1 MKIRPSMRPTA
12 GEFAFAPTKGFFMP
26 KQITAETK
34 FLIESLPENL
44 RKLATE
50 STEVGYMSQM
60 DFDAAVEGDEVPL
73 AERDEVMSF
82 FQQDLGLELLESSVF
97 SRYVEKYDEDDEQAK
112 NDKSRDLLNADA
124 EQVDVNDEDYDHYAK
139 QLMNS
144 TTGGLTLGV
153 QDSVQSYLK
162 QIGTVQLLTA
172 LGEVA
177 IAQRIEAAN
186 RLVVYGLCESPM
198 TIRAMLDWYAQ
209 LLADEIKLRYIVNLE
224 VMYSSDSEKK
234 SLAALSEA
242 LKSKGVDDVAD
253 LDDEDLEDEELGDE
267 EEEEE
272 EEDAEGE
279 PGVRKEDTPRGTSG
293 VPIPVM
299 EESLMPMVLE
309 LFAKIKRIFNQ
320 ISNLQKLRLEN
331 LVKSAKLD
339 EALEKKYAKLRLEL
353 FEYVSKIRLND
364 DRVEDILEKL
374 TARNALL
381 MGLEGKMLRL
391 AMAFK
396 IKREDFLAEWT
407 GNELNR
413 NWVKKLA
420 RSKIPAWTKFV
431 AKHEKD
437 ILKIQEDIT
446 AIAYETGQ
454 PTAEYKKV
462 VELVRRGQA
471 EAARAKR
478 EMIEANLR
486 LVIKF
491 AKKSANRGL
500 GLDFSDLVQDG
511 NIGLMKAVDKFDY
524 RLGNKFSTY
533 ATNWIQQGISRSIAD
548 QARTIRIPVH
558 MIDNIHKIQ
567 KASRQFMH
575 KYGRSP
581 TAEELSK
588 IIYLPVEKIH
598 KAMKVN
604 LRPISL
610 EAPVDSDGDS
620 SRIEIIADETAKN
633 PFVSAAQKNL
643 RKIVTQILSE
653 LDPKEETVIRQRFG
667 MSTNKTSTLEEVGEY
682 IGVTRERIRQIE
694 QKALNKLKHPTR
706 ARKLRSFLEE

>member
-1 MKIRPSMRPTA
+1 MAKKLDA
-12 GEFAFAPTKGFFMP
+12 ATKL
-26 KQITAETK
+26 
-34 FLIESLPENL
+34 LIDSLPENL
-44 RKLATE
+44 QKLAT
-50 STEVGYMSQM
+50 SAVEVGYLSKM
-60 DFDAAVEGDEVPL
+60 DFETATEADEVPT
-73 AERDEVMSF
+73 DEQEEVLDF
-82 FQQDLGLELLESSVF
+82 FQQDLGLEVLETDNF
-97 SRYVEKYDEDDEQAK
+97 ARDMEKYYDDDSDEPT
-112 NDKSRDLLNADA
+112 DKTRNLLNADA
-124 EQVDVNDEDYDHYAK
+124 EQVDVNDDDYEHYAK
-139 QLMNS
+139 QLERS
-144 TTGGLTLGV
+144 QTGNLVLGV

-172 LGEVA
+172 AGEVA
-177 IAQRIEAAN
+177 IAQRIEAAS
-186 RLVVYGLCESPM
+186 RLMVYGLCESPM
-198 TIRAMLDWYAQ
+198 TIQAMLDWYQQ
-209 LLADEIKLRYIVNLE
+209 LQNEDIRLRYIVNLE
-224 VMYSSDSEKK
+224 VMYSSDSEQK

-242 LKSKGVDDVAD
+242 MKSKGVEHVDELDDDD
-253 LDDEDLEDEELGDE
+253 LDDLAESTASDEDDDDEDDMDDDGIK
-267 EEEEE
+267 
-272 EEDAEGE
+272 
-279 PGVRKEDTPRGTSG
+279 KEDTPRGTSG

-299 EESLMPMVLE
+299 EEALMPMVME
-309 LFAKIKRIFNQ
+309 LFSKIKRIFNGM
-320 ISNLQKLRLEN
+320 QKLQAMRLEN
-331 LVKSAKLD
+331 LLTSSKPD
-339 EALEKKYAKLRLEL
+339 DALEKKYTKMRLSL
-353 FEYVSKIRLND
+353 FEHVSKIRLND
-364 DRVEDILEKL
+364 DRVSEILEQL
-374 TARNALL
+374 TKRDQLL
-381 MGLEGKMLRL
+381 MGLEGKLLRL
-391 AMAFK
+391 AMANK
-396 IKREDFLAEWT
+396 IKREDFLAEYT
-407 GNELNR
+407 GNEINR
-413 NWVKKLA
+413 NWVKKLM
-420 RSKIPAWTKFV
+420 RHKNPAWAAFAK
-431 AKHEKD
+431 KHEKD

-446 AIAYETGQ
+446 AIAQETGQ
-454 PTAEYKKV
+454 PTGEYKKV

-491 AKKSANRGL
+491 AKKSSNRGL

-567 KASRQFMH
+567 RATRQFMH
-575 KYGRSP
+575 KYGRQP

-588 IIYLPVEKIH
+588 IIYLPVDKIH

-604 LRPISL
+604 LKPISL
-610 EAPVDSDGDS
+610 EAPVGTEDDS

-653 LDPKEETVIRQRFG
+653 LDPKEETVLRQRFG

-706 ARKLRSFLEE
+706 ARKLRSFLED

>member
-1 MKIRPSMRPTA
+1 M
-12 GEFAFAPTKGFFMP
+12 TK
-26 KQITAETK
+26 KLDEATK
-34 FLIESLPENL
+34 LLIDSLPESL
-44 RKLATE
+44 KDLALSASE
-50 STEVGYMSQM
+50 IGYLSQM
-60 DFDAAVEGDEVPL
+60 EFDNAIQADDVPDE
-73 AERDEVMSF
+73 EKDEVMEF
-82 FQQDLGLELLESSVF
+82 FKQDLGLEFLETDSNSF
-97 SRYVEKYDEDDEQAK
+97 ARDMEKYYEEDDE
-112 NDKSRDLLNADA
+112 NYNRDKTRDLLNADA
-124 EQVDVNDEDYDHYAK
+124 EQVDVNDDDYEHYAK
-139 QLMNS
+139 QLERSS
-144 TTGGLTLGV
+144 TGNLVLGI

-172 LGEVA
+172 AGEIA
-177 IAQRIEAAN
+177 IAQRIEAAS
-186 RLVVYGLCESPM
+186 RLMVYGLCESPM
-198 TIRAMLDWYAQ
+198 TIQAMLDWYQQ
-209 LLADEIKLRYIVNLE
+209 LLNEEIRLRHIINLE
-224 VMYSSDSEKK
+224 VMYSSESEQK
-234 SLAALSEA
+234 SLAALA
-242 LKSKGVDDVAD
+242 DTLKTKGLDKVDDLNDEDLDALEDSVSND
-253 LDDEDLEDEELGDE
+253 DDDDDDEELDDEEDGK
-267 EEEEE
+267 
-272 EEDAEGE
+272 
-279 PGVRKEDTPRGTSG
+279 KEDSQRSSSG

-299 EESLMPMVLE
+299 EEALMPMITD
-309 LFAKIKRIFNQ
+309 LFAKIKRVF
-320 ISNLQKLRLEN
+320 SSMQKLQSKRLDN
-331 LVKSAKLD
+331 LLVSSKPD
-339 EALEKKYAKLRLEL
+339 ETLEKKYNKLRVEL
-353 FEYVSKIRLND
+353 FEYVGKIRLND
-364 DRVEDILEKL
+364 DRIAEIMEKL
-374 TARNALL
+374 TQRDQLL

-391 AMAFK
+391 ALACK
-396 IKREDFLAEWT
+396 IKREDFLAEYT

-413 NWVKKLA
+413 NWVKTLA
-420 RSKIPAWTKFV
+420 KNKSAAWQNF
-431 AKHEKD
+431 AIKHKD
-437 ILKIQEDIT
+437 DVLKIQEDIT
-446 AIAYETGQ
+446 AIAKETGQ
-454 PTAEYKKV
+454 PTSEYKKV

-491 AKKSANRGL
+491 AKKSSNRGL

-567 KASRQFMH
+567 RASRQFMH
-575 KYGRSP
+575 KYGRQP

-588 IIYLPVEKIH
+588 IIYLPVDKIH

-604 LRPISL
+604 LKPMSL
-610 EAPVDSDGDS
+610 EAPVGSEDDS

-633 PFVSAAQKNL
+633 PFTSAAQKNL

-653 LDPKEETVIRQRFG
+653 LDPKEETVLRQRFG

-706 ARKLRSFLEE
+706 ARKLRSFLED

>member
-1 MKIRPSMRPTA
+1 MAKKLDEA
-12 GEFAFAPTKGFFMP
+12 TKL
-26 KQITAETK
+26 
-34 FLIESLPENL
+34 LIDSLPENL
-44 RKLATE
+44 KELAL
-50 STEVGYMSQM
+50 SANEVGYLSQS
-60 DFDAAVEGDEVPL
+60 DVDAAFQADEVPDE
-73 AERDEVMSF
+73 ERDEVVEF
-82 FQQDLGLELLESSVF
+82 FKQDLELEILDTDSDRF
-97 SRYVEKYDEDDEQAK
+97 TRDMEKYYEEDEDSYSR
-112 NDKSRDLLNADA
+112 DKTRDLLNADA
-124 EQVDVNDEDYDHYAK
+124 EQVDVNDDDYEHYAK
-139 QLMNS
+139 QLERSS
-144 TTGGLTLGV
+144 TGNLVLGV
-153 QDSVQSYLK
+153 QDSIQSYLK

-172 LGEVA
+172 AGEIA
-177 IAQRIEAAN
+177 IAQRIEAAS
-186 RLVVYGLCESPM
+186 RLMVYGLCESPM
-198 TIRAMLDWYAQ
+198 TIQAMLDWYQQ
-209 LLADEIKLRYIVNLE
+209 LLNEDIRLRHIINLE
-224 VMYSSDSEKK
+224 VMYSSESEQK
-234 SLAALSEA
+234 SLAALA
-242 LKSKGVDDVAD
+242 DTLKSKGVDQVDD
-253 LDDEDLEDEELGDE
+253 LDDDDLDALEESVSSDDDDDDM
-267 EEEEE
+267 
-272 EEDAEGE
+272 EEDDEDAK
-279 PGVRKEDTPRGTSG
+279 KEDGQRSSSG

-299 EESLMPMVLE
+299 EDALMPMITE
-309 LFAKIKRIFNQ
+309 LFTKIKRIF
-320 ISNLQKLRLEN
+320 SSMQKLQQKRLEN
-331 LVKSAKLD
+331 LLVSSKPD
-339 EALEKKYAKLRLEL
+339 EDLEKKYNKLRLEL
-353 FEYVSKIRLND
+353 FEYVGKIRLND
-364 DRVEDILEKL
+364 DRISEIMSKL
-374 TARNALL
+374 TQRDQLL

-391 AMAFK
+391 ALSCK
-396 IKREDFLAEWT
+396 VKREEFLAEYV

-420 RSKIPAWTKFV
+420 KNKSAAWQNFAV
-431 AKHEKD
+431 KHRD
-437 ILKIQEDIT
+437 DVLKIQEDIT
-446 AIAYETGQ
+446 AIAIETGQ

-462 VELVRRGQA
+462 VELVRRGQS

-491 AKKSANRGL
+491 AKKSSNRGL

-567 KASRQFMH
+567 RASRQFMH
-575 KYGRSP
+575 KYGRQP

-604 LRPISL
+604 LKPISL
-610 EAPVDSDGDS
+610 EAPVGTEDDS

-633 PFVSAAQKNL
+633 PFTSAAQKNL

-653 LDPKEETVIRQRFG
+653 LDPKEETVLRQRFG
-667 MSTNKTSTLEEVGEY
+667 MSTNKTCTLEEVGEY

-706 ARKLRSFLEE
+706 ARKLRSFLED

>member
-1 MKIRPSMRPTA
+1 MAKKLDDA
-12 GEFAFAPTKGFFMP
+12 TKL
-26 KQITAETK
+26 
-34 FLIESLPENL
+34 LIDSLPENL
-44 RKLATE
+44 QKLAT
-50 STEVGYMSQM
+50 SAIDVGYLSQM
-60 DFDAAVEGDEVPL
+60 DFDAATEADEVP
-73 AERDEVMSF
+73 AEEQDEVLDF
-82 FQQDLGLELLESSVF
+82 FQQDLGLEILETDSF
-97 SRYVEKYDEDDEQAK
+97 SQDMGKYYDDDSDEPR
-112 NDKSRDLLNADA
+112 DKTRNLLNADA
-124 EQVDVNDEDYDHYAK
+124 EQVDVNDDDYEHFAK
-139 QLMNS
+139 QLERS
-144 TTGGLTLGV
+144 QTGSLVLGV

-172 LGEVA
+172 AGEVA
-177 IAQRIEAAN
+177 IAQRIEAAS
-186 RLVVYGLCESPM
+186 RLMVYGLCESPM
-198 TIRAMLDWYAQ
+198 TIQAMLDWYQQ
-209 LLADEIKLRYIVNLE
+209 LLNEDIRLRYIVNLE
-224 VMYSSDSEKK
+224 VMYSSVAEQK

-242 LKSKGVDDVAD
+242 LKSKGVEHVDELDDDELDD
-253 LDDEDLEDEELGDE
+253 LEESTSSTEDDDEDETDEDDGVKKEE
-267 EEEEE
+267 
-272 EEDAEGE
+272 
-279 PGVRKEDTPRGTSG
+279 TPRGTSG

-299 EESLMPMVLE
+299 EEALMPMVID
-309 LFAKIKRIFNQ
+309 LFAKIKKIFN
-320 ISNLQKLRLEN
+320 NMQKLQAKRLEN
-331 LVKSAKLD
+331 LLTSAKPD
-339 EALEKKYAKLRLEL
+339 EALEKKYAKMRLEL
-353 FEYVSKIRLND
+353 FEHVSKIRLND
-364 DRVEDILEKL
+364 DRNAEILERL
-374 TARNALL
+374 TQRDQLL
-381 MGLEGKMLRL
+381 MGLEGKLLRL
-391 AMAFK
+391 AMANK
-396 IKREDFLAEWT
+396 IKREDFLVEYA

-420 RSKIPAWTKFV
+420 KSKNATWAAFAK
-431 AKHEKD
+431 KHESD

-446 AIAYETGQ
+446 AIALETGQ

-462 VELVRRGQA
+462 VELVRRGQT

-491 AKKSANRGL
+491 AKKSSNRGL

-567 KASRQFMH
+567 RASRQFMH
-575 KYGRSP
+575 KYGRNP

-588 IIYLPVEKIH
+588 IIYLPVDKIH

-604 LRPISL
+604 LKPISL
-610 EAPVDSDGDS
+610 EAPVGTEDDS

-633 PFVSAAQKNL
+633 PFVTAAQKNL

-653 LDPKEETVIRQRFG
+653 LDPKEETVLRQRFG

-694 QKALNKLKHPTR
+694 QKALTKLKHPTR
-706 ARKLRSFLEE
+706 ARKLRSFLED

>member
-1 MKIRPSMRPTA
+1 MVKKLDEA
-12 GEFAFAPTKGFFMP
+12 TKL
-26 KQITAETK
+26 
-34 FLIESLPENL
+34 LIESLPENL
-44 RKLATE
+44 QNLAT
-50 STEVGYMSQM
+50 SAMDVGYMSRM
-60 DFDAAVEGDEVPL
+60 DFTAATEADEVP
-73 AERDEVMSF
+73 AEEQDEVLDF
-82 FQQDLGLELLESSVF
+82 FQQDLGLEVLETDNYPQDMG
-97 SRYVEKYDEDDEQAK
+97 RYYEMDDDEPR
-112 NDKSRDLLNADA
+112 DKTRNLLNADA
-124 EQVDVNDEDYDHYAK
+124 EQVDVNDDEYEHYAK
-139 QLMNS
+139 QLERS
-144 TTGGLTLGV
+144 QTGSLVLGV

-172 LGEVA
+172 AGEVA
-177 IAQRIEAAN
+177 IAQRIEAAS
-186 RLVVYGLCESPM
+186 RLMVYGLCESPM
-198 TIRAMLDWYAQ
+198 TIQAMLDWYQQ
-209 LLADEIKLRYIVNLE
+209 LLNEDIRLRYIVNLE
-224 VMYSSDSEKK
+224 VMYSSDSEQK

-242 LKSKGVDDVAD
+242 LKSKGVEHVDELDDDELDD
-253 LDDEDLEDEELGDE
+253 LEMGPEDEEDDEDEEDEDGLK
-267 EEEEE
+267 
-272 EEDAEGE
+272 
-279 PGVRKEDTPRGTSG
+279 KEDTPRGTSG

-309 LFAKIKRIFNQ
+309 LFAKIKRVFN
-320 ISNLQKLRLEN
+320 SMQKLQAKRLEN
-331 LVKSAKLD
+331 LFTSD
-339 EALEKKYAKLRLEL
+339 TPDMALEKKYTKMRLEL
-353 FEYVSKIRLND
+353 FENVSKIRLND
-364 DRVEDILEKL
+364 DRVAEILEQL
-374 TARNALL
+374 TKRDQLL

-391 AMAFK
+391 AMANK
-396 IKREDFLAEWT
+396 IKREDFLAEYA

-413 NWVKKLA
+413 NWVKKL
-420 RSKIPAWTKFV
+420 SKHKNTAWSNF
-431 AKHEKD
+431 AKKHGDD
-437 ILKIQEDIT
+437 ILKIQEDII
-446 AIAYETGQ
+446 AIANETGQ
-454 PTAEYKKV
+454 PTSEYKKV
-462 VELVRRGQA
+462 VELVRRGQT

-491 AKKSANRGL
+491 AKKSSNRGL

-567 KASRQFMH
+567 RASRQFMH
-575 KYGRSP
+575 KYGRQP

-588 IIYLPVEKIH
+588 IIYLPVDKIH

-604 LRPISL
+604 LKPISL
-610 EAPVDSDGDS
+610 EAPVGTEDDS

-633 PFVSAAQKNL
+633 PFTSAAQKNL

-653 LDPKEETVIRQRFG
+653 LDPKEETVLRQRFG

-706 ARKLRSFLEE
+706 ARKLRSFLED

>member
-1 MKIRPSMRPTA
+1 MVKKLDDATRL
-12 GEFAFAPTKGFFMP
+12 
-26 KQITAETK
+26 
-34 FLIESLPENL
+34 LIDSLPENL
-44 RKLATE
+44 QKLAYGAME
-50 STEVGYMSQM
+50 IGYMSRM
-60 DFDAAVEGDEVPL
+60 DFDAATEADEVP
-73 AERDEVMSF
+73 ADEHDEVLDF
-82 FQQDLGLELLESSVF
+82 FQQDLGLEVLESDNYPQDLD
-97 SRYVEKYDEDDEQAK
+97 RYYGADEDDMPR
-112 NDKSRDLLNADA
+112 DKTRNLLNADA
-124 EQVDVNDEDYDHYAK
+124 EQVDVNDDDYEHYAK
-139 QLMNS
+139 QLERS
-144 TTGGLTLGV
+144 QTGSLVLGV

-172 LGEVA
+172 AGEVA
-177 IAQRIEAAN
+177 IAQRIEAAS
-186 RLVVYGLCESPM
+186 RLMVYGLCESPM
-198 TIRAMLDWYAQ
+198 TIQAMLDWYQQ
-209 LLADEIKLRYIVNLE
+209 LLNEEIRLRYIVNLE
-224 VMYSSDSEKK
+224 VMYSSDSEQKN
-234 SLAALSEA
+234 LAALSEA
-242 LKSKGVDDVAD
+242 LKSKGVETVDD
-253 LDDEDLEDEELGDE
+253 LDDDELDDLTDASVDDEEDDLEDEEDGVKK
-267 EEEEE
+267 
-272 EEDAEGE
+272 EDA
-279 PGVRKEDTPRGTSG
+279 PRGTSG

-299 EESLMPMVLE
+299 EESLMPMVLD
-309 LFAKIKRIFNQ
+309 LFAKIKRTFN
-320 ISNLQKLRLEN
+320 SMQKLQAKRLEN
-331 LVKSAKLD
+331 LLSSDAPD
-339 EALEKKYAKLRLEL
+339 AALEKKYTKQRLEL

-364 DRVEDILEKL
+364 DRVAEILEQL
-374 TARNALL
+374 TKRDQLL
-381 MGLEGKMLRL
+381 MGLEGKLLRL
-391 AMAFK
+391 AMANK
-396 IKREDFLAEWT
+396 IKREDFLAEYT

-413 NWVKKLA
+413 NWVKKLVKHKN
-420 RSKIPAWTKFV
+420 SAWSAFAK
-431 AKHEKD
+431 KHEAD

-446 AIAYETGQ
+446 AIAIETGQ
-454 PTAEYKKV
+454 PTSEYKKV
-462 VELVRRGQA
+462 VELVRRGQT

-491 AKKSANRGL
+491 AKKSSNRGL

-567 KASRQFMH
+567 RATRQFMH
-575 KYGRSP
+575 KYGRQP

-588 IIYLPVEKIH
+588 IIYLPVDKIH

-604 LRPISL
+604 LKPISL
-610 EAPVDSDGDS
+610 EAPVGTEDDS

-633 PFVSAAQKNL
+633 PFTSAAQKNL

-653 LDPKEETVIRQRFG
+653 LDPKEETVLRQRFG

-706 ARKLRSFLEE
+706 ARKLRSFLED

>member
-1 MKIRPSMRPTA
+1 MAKKLDA
-12 GEFAFAPTKGFFMP
+12 ATKL
-26 KQITAETK
+26 
-34 FLIESLPENL
+34 LIDSLPENL
-44 RKLATE
+44 QKLAT
-50 STEVGYMSQM
+50 SAVEVGYLSQM
-60 DFDAAVEGDEVPL
+60 DFSAATEADEVP
-73 AERDEVMSF
+73 DEEKEEVLDF
-82 FQQDLGLELLESSVF
+82 FQQDLGLEILESDN
-97 SRYVEKYDEDDEQAK
+97 YPQDIEKYYDDDSDEPR
-112 NDKSRDLLNADA
+112 DKTRNLLNADA
-124 EQVDVNDEDYDHYAK
+124 EQVDVNDDDYEHYAK
-139 QLMNS
+139 QLERS
-144 TTGGLTLGV
+144 QTGNLVLGV

-172 LGEVA
+172 AGEVA
-177 IAQRIEAAN
+177 IAQRIEAAT
-186 RLVVYGLCESPM
+186 RLMVYGLCESPM
-198 TIRAMLDWYAQ
+198 TIQAMLDWYQQ
-209 LLADEIKLRYIVNLE
+209 LLNEDIRLRYILNLE
-224 VMYSSDSEKK
+224 VMYSSESEQK

-242 LKSKGVDDVAD
+242 LKSKGVEHVDELDDDELDDLEESAAD
-253 LDDEDLEDEELGDE
+253 DDDEDDEDDDDDDE
-267 EEEEE
+267 
-272 EEDAEGE
+272 
-279 PGVRKEDTPRGTSG
+279 GVKKEDTPRGTSG

-299 EESLMPMVLE
+299 EEALMPMVME
-309 LFAKIKRIFNQ
+309 LFGKIKRIFN
-320 ISNLQKLRLEN
+320 NMQKLQAKRLEN
-331 LVKSAKLD
+331 LLTSSKPD
-339 EALEKKYAKLRLEL
+339 ETLEKKYAKMRVEL
-353 FEYVSKIRLND
+353 FEHVSKIRLND
-364 DRVEDILEKL
+364 DRIAEILEHL
-374 TARNALL
+374 TQRDQLL
-381 MGLEGKMLRL
+381 MGLEGKLLRL
-391 AMAFK
+391 AVANK
-396 IKREDFLAEWT
+396 IKREDFLAEYA

-413 NWVKKLA
+413 NWVKKLM
-420 RSKIPAWTKFV
+420 KHKNPAWANFAK
-431 AKHEKD
+431 KHEKD

-446 AIAYETGQ
+446 AIARETGQ

-462 VELVRRGQA
+462 VELVRRGQT

-491 AKKSANRGL
+491 AKKSSNRGL

-567 KASRQFMH
+567 RATRQFMH
-575 KYGRSP
+575 KYGRQP

-588 IIYLPVEKIH
+588 IIYLPVDKIH

-604 LRPISL
+604 LKPISL
-610 EAPVDSDGDS
+610 EAPVGSEDDS

-653 LDPKEETVIRQRFG
+653 LDPKEETVLRQRFG

-706 ARKLRSFLEE
+706 ARKLRSFLED

>member
-1 MKIRPSMRPTA
+1 MAKKLDEAT
-12 GEFAFAPTKGFFMP
+12 TL
-26 KQITAETK
+26 
-34 FLIESLPENL
+34 LIDSLPESL
-44 RKLATE
+44 KELAL
-50 STEVGYMSQM
+50 SANEVGYLSKM
-60 DFDAAVEGDEVPL
+60 DFDAAIQADEVP
-73 AERDEVMSF
+73 DEEQQEVLDF
-82 FQQDLGLELLESSVF
+82 FKQDLGLEVLETDPDRF
-97 SRYVEKYDEDDEQAK
+97 SREMEKYYEEDDE
-112 NDKSRDLLNADA
+112 NYNRDKTRDLLNADA
-124 EQVDVNDEDYDHYAK
+124 EQVDVNDEDYEYYAK
-139 QLMNS
+139 QLERSS
-144 TTGGLTLGV
+144 TGNLVLGV

-172 LGEVA
+172 AGEIA
-177 IAQRIEAAN
+177 IAQRIEAAS
-186 RLVVYGLCESPM
+186 RLMVYGLCESPM
-198 TIRAMLDWYAQ
+198 TIQAMLDWYQQ
-209 LLADEIKLRYIVNLE
+209 LLNGDIRLRHIINLE
-224 VMYSSDSEKK
+224 VMYSSESEQK
-234 SLAALSEA
+234 SLAVLNDT
-242 LKSKGVDDVAD
+242 LKSKGVDQVDDLNDDD
-253 LDDEDLEDEELGDE
+253 LDDLEESVASDEDDDDDDDLDDDDDEDGKKD
-267 EEEEE
+267 
-272 EEDAEGE
+272 DSQ
-279 PGVRKEDTPRGTSG
+279 RGSSG

-299 EESLMPMVLE
+299 EEALLPMITE
-309 LFAKIKRIFNQ
+309 LFAKIKRIFTGM
-320 ISNLQKLRLEN
+320 QKLQTKRLEN
-331 LVKSAKLD
+331 LITSSKPD
-339 EALEKKYAKLRLEL
+339 ETLEKKYNKARLEL
-353 FEYVSKIRLND
+353 FEYVGKIRLND
-364 DRVEDILEKL
+364 DRIAEIMEKL
-374 TARNALL
+374 TQRDQLL
-381 MGLEGKMLRL
+381 MGLEGRMLRL
-391 AMAFK
+391 ALACK
-396 IKREDFLAEWT
+396 IKREDFLAEYV

-420 RSKIPAWTKFV
+420 KNKSAAWQNF
-431 AKHEKD
+431 AKTHQENV
-437 ILKIQEDIT
+437 LKIQEDIT
-446 AIAYETGQ
+446 AIAQETGQ

-491 AKKSANRGL
+491 AKKSSNRGL

-567 KASRQFMH
+567 RASRQFMH
-575 KYGRSP
+575 KYGRQP

-588 IIYLPVEKIH
+588 IIYLPVDKIH

-610 EAPVDSDGDS
+610 EAPVGTEDDS

-633 PFVSAAQKNL
+633 PFTSAAQKNL

-653 LDPKEETVIRQRFG
+653 LDPKEETVLRQRFG

-706 ARKLRSFLEE
+706 ARKLRSFLED

>member
-1 MKIRPSMRPTA
+1 MV
-12 GEFAFAPTKGFFMP
+12 
-26 KQITAETK
+26 KQLDDATRL
-34 FLIESLPENL
+34 LIESLPENL
-44 RKLATE
+44 QKLAT
-50 STEVGYMSQM
+50 TAMDVGYMSRM
-60 DFDAAVEGDEVPL
+60 DFETATEADEVPMD
-73 AERDEVMSF
+73 EQDEVLDF
-82 FQQDLGLELLESSVF
+82 FQQDLGLEVLETDNF
-97 SRYVEKYDEDDEQAK
+97 PQDMGHYYDTEDDEPR
-112 NDKSRDLLNADA
+112 DKTRNLLNADA
-124 EQVDVNDEDYDHYAK
+124 EQVDVNEDDYEHYAK
-139 QLMNS
+139 QLERS
-144 TTGGLTLGV
+144 QTGSLVLGI

-172 LGEVA
+172 AGEVA
-177 IAQRIEAAN
+177 IAQRIEAAS
-186 RLVVYGLCESPM
+186 RLMVYGLCESPM
-198 TIRAMLDWYAQ
+198 TIQAILDWYQQ
-209 LLADEIKLRYIVNLE
+209 LLNEDIRLRYIVNLE
-224 VMYSSDSEKK
+224 VMYSSDSEQK

-242 LKSKGVDDVAD
+242 LKSKGVEHVDE
-253 LDDEDLEDEELGDE
+253 LDDAELDDLEDASVTEEDDE
-267 EEEEE
+267 EEEL
-272 EEDAEGE
+272 EDEDGIK
-279 PGVRKEDTPRGTSG
+279 KEDTPRSTSG

-299 EESLMPMVLE
+299 EESLMPTMLE
-309 LFAKIKRIFNQ
+309 LFAKIKRTFN
-320 ISNLQKLRLEN
+320 NMQKLQAKRLEI
-331 LVKSAKLD
+331 LFESSTPD
-339 EALEKKYAKLRLEL
+339 MALEKKYAKLRLDL
-353 FEYVSKIRLND
+353 FESVSKIRLND
-364 DRVEDILEKL
+364 DRISEILEQL
-374 TARNALL
+374 TKRDQLL
-381 MGLEGKMLRL
+381 MGLEGKLLRL
-391 AMAFK
+391 AVANK
-396 IKREDFLAEWT
+396 IKREDFLAEYT

-413 NWVKKLA
+413 NWTKKLLKHKSA
-420 RSKIPAWTKFV
+420 AWVNF
-431 AKHEKD
+431 AKKHGDD
-437 ILKIQEDIT
+437 ILKIQEDII
-446 AIAYETGQ
+446 AIANETGQ
-454 PTAEYKKV
+454 PTSEYKKV

-491 AKKSANRGL
+491 AKKSSNRGL

-567 KASRQFMH
+567 RATRQFMH
-575 KYGRSP
+575 KYGRQP

-588 IIYLPVEKIH
+588 IIFLPVDKIH

-604 LRPISL
+604 LKPISL
-610 EAPVDSDGDS
+610 EAPVGTEDDS

-633 PFVSAAQKNL
+633 PFTSAAQKNL

-653 LDPKEETVIRQRFG
+653 LDPKEETVLRQRFG

-706 ARKLRSFLEE
+706 ARKLRSFLED

>member
-1 MKIRPSMRPTA
+1 MTQKLDEA
-12 GEFAFAPTKGFFMP
+12 TKL
-26 KQITAETK
+26 
-34 FLIESLPENL
+34 LIDSLPESL
-44 RKLATE
+44 KDLALSASE
-50 STEVGYMSQM
+50 IGYLSQM
-60 DFDAAVEGDEVPL
+60 EFDNAIQADDVPDE
-73 AERDEVMSF
+73 EKDEVMEF
-82 FQQDLGLELLESSVF
+82 FKQDLGLEFLESDSNSF
-97 SRYVEKYDEDDEQAK
+97 ARDMEKYYEEDDE
-112 NDKSRDLLNADA
+112 NYNRDKTRDLLNADA
-124 EQVDVNDEDYDHYAK
+124 EQVDVNDDDYEHYAK
-139 QLMNS
+139 QLERSS
-144 TTGGLTLGV
+144 TGNLVLGV

-172 LGEVA
+172 AGEIA
-177 IAQRIEAAN
+177 IAQRIEAAS
-186 RLVVYGLCESPM
+186 RLMVYGLCESPM
-198 TIRAMLDWYAQ
+198 TIQAMLDWYQQ
-209 LLADEIKLRYIVNLE
+209 LLNEEIRLRHIINLE
-224 VMYSSDSEKK
+224 VMYSSESEQK
-234 SLAALSEA
+234 SLAALA
-242 LKSKGVDDVAD
+242 DTLKTKGLDKVDDLNDEDLDALEDSVSND
-253 LDDEDLEDEELGDE
+253 DDDDDDEELDDEEDGK
-267 EEEEE
+267 
-272 EEDAEGE
+272 
-279 PGVRKEDTPRGTSG
+279 KEDSQRSSSG

-299 EESLMPMVLE
+299 EEALMPMITD
-309 LFAKIKRIFNQ
+309 LFTKIKRVF
-320 ISNLQKLRLEN
+320 SSMQKLQSKRLEN
-331 LVKSAKLD
+331 LLVSSKPD
-339 EALEKKYAKLRLEL
+339 ETLEKKYNKLRVEL
-353 FEYVSKIRLND
+353 FEYVGKIRLND
-364 DRVEDILEKL
+364 DRIAEIMEKL
-374 TARNALL
+374 TQRDQLL

-391 AMAFK
+391 ALACK
-396 IKREDFLAEWT
+396 IKREDFLAEYT

-413 NWVKKLA
+413 NWVKALA
-420 RSKIPAWTKFV
+420 KNKSAAWQNF
-431 AKHEKD
+431 AIKHKD
-437 ILKIQEDIT
+437 DVLKIQEDIT
-446 AIAYETGQ
+446 AIAKETGQ
-454 PTAEYKKV
+454 PTSEYKKV

-491 AKKSANRGL
+491 AKKSSNRGL

-567 KASRQFMH
+567 RASRQFMH
-575 KYGRSP
+575 KYGRQP

-588 IIYLPVEKIH
+588 IIYLPVDKIH

-604 LRPISL
+604 LKPMSL
-610 EAPVDSDGDS
+610 EAPVGSEDDS

-633 PFVSAAQKNL
+633 PFTSAAQKNL

-653 LDPKEETVIRQRFG
+653 LDPKEETVLRQRFG

-706 ARKLRSFLEE
+706 ARKLRSFLED

>member
-1 MKIRPSMRPTA
+1 MVKKLDEATRL
-12 GEFAFAPTKGFFMP
+12 
-26 KQITAETK
+26 
-34 FLIESLPENL
+34 LIDSLPENL
-44 RKLATE
+44 QKLAYGAI
-50 STEVGYMSQM
+50 EVGYMSRM
-60 DFDAAVEGDEVPL
+60 DFTAATDADEVPSD
-73 AERDEVMSF
+73 EHDEVLDF
-82 FQQDLGLELLESSVF
+82 FQQDLGLEILESDNYPQDLN
-97 SRYVEKYDEDDEQAK
+97 RYYGNDEDDEPR
-112 NDKSRDLLNADA
+112 DKTRNLLNADA
-124 EQVDVNDEDYDHYAK
+124 EQVDVNDDDYEHYAK
-139 QLMNS
+139 QLERS
-144 TTGGLTLGV
+144 QTGSLVLGV

-172 LGEVA
+172 AGEVA
-177 IAQRIEAAN
+177 IAQRIEAAS
-186 RLVVYGLCESPM
+186 RLMVYGLCESPM
-198 TIRAMLDWYAQ
+198 TIQAMLDWYQQ
-209 LLADEIKLRYIVNLE
+209 LLNEDIRLRYIVNLE
-224 VMYSSDSEKK
+224 VMYSSDSEQK

-242 LKSKGVDDVAD
+242 LKSKGVEHVDELDDDD
-253 LDDEDLEDEELGDE
+253 LDDLADASVEGDDEEDDLDE
-267 EEEEE
+267 E
-272 EEDAEGE
+272 DGIK
-279 PGVRKEDTPRGTSG
+279 KEDTPRSTSG

-309 LFAKIKRIFNQ
+309 LFAKIKRTFN
-320 ISNLQKLRLEN
+320 SMQKLQAKRLDN
-331 LVKSAKLD
+331 LLTSDTPDA
-339 EALEKKYAKLRLEL
+339 ALEKKYTKLRLEL
-353 FEYVSKIRLND
+353 FEHVSKIRLND
-364 DRVEDILEKL
+364 DRIAEILEQL
-374 TARNALL
+374 TKRDQLL
-381 MGLEGKMLRL
+381 MGLEGKLLRL
-391 AMAFK
+391 ALANK
-396 IKREDFLAEWT
+396 IKREDFLAEYT

-420 RSKIPAWTKFV
+420 KHKNPAWSNFAK
-431 AKHEKD
+431 KHEAD
-437 ILKIQEDIT
+437 ILKIQDDIT
-446 AIAYETGQ
+446 AIAVETGQ
-454 PTAEYKKV
+454 PTSEYKKV
-462 VELVRRGQA
+462 VELVRRGQT

-491 AKKSANRGL
+491 AKKSSNRGL

-567 KASRQFMH
+567 RATRQFMH
-575 KYGRSP
+575 KYGRQP

-588 IIYLPVEKIH
+588 IIYLPVDKIH

-604 LRPISL
+604 LKPISL
-610 EAPVDSDGDS
+610 EAPVGTEDDS

-633 PFVSAAQKNL
+633 PFTSAAQKNL

-653 LDPKEETVIRQRFG
+653 LDPKEETVLRQRFG

-706 ARKLRSFLEE
+706 ARKLRSFLED

>member
-1 MKIRPSMRPTA
+1 MAKKLDEA
-12 GEFAFAPTKGFFMP
+12 TK
-26 KQITAETK
+26 
-34 FLIESLPENL
+34 LLVESLPENL
-44 RKLATE
+44 QNLAT
-50 STEVGYMSQM
+50 SAMEVGYFSQM
-60 DFDAAVEGDEVPL
+60 DFNAATEADEVPH
-73 AERDEVMSF
+73 EEQDEVLDF
-82 FQQDLGLELLESSVF
+82 FQQDLGLEILETDNF
-97 SRYVEKYDEDDEQAK
+97 SQNMEKYYDDDSEE
-112 NDKSRDLLNADA
+112 SRDKTRNVLNADA
-124 EQVDVNDEDYDHYAK
+124 EQVDVNDDDYDHYAK
-139 QLMNS
+139 QLERS
-144 TTGGLTLGV
+144 QTGNLVLGV

-172 LGEVA
+172 AGEVA
-177 IAQRIEAAN
+177 IAQRIEAAS
-186 RLVVYGLCESPM
+186 RLMAYGLCESPM
-198 TIRAMLDWYAQ
+198 TIQAMLDWYQQ
-209 LLADEIKLRYIVNLE
+209 LLNDDIRLRYIINLE
-224 VMYSSDSEKK
+224 VMYSSDSEQK
-234 SLAALSEA
+234 SLAALSETM
-242 LKSKGVDDVAD
+242 KSKGVEHVDD
-253 LDDEDLEDEELGDE
+253 LDDEDLDSLEEMFAD
-267 EEEEE
+267 
-272 EEDAEGE
+272 DEGE
-279 PGVRKEDTPRGTSG
+279 DSDEDDEDDEDGDRKEDSSRGRSG
-293 VPIPVM
+293 VSIPIM
-299 EESLMPMVLE
+299 EEALMPMITD
-309 LFAKIKRIFNQ
+309 LFAKIKRIFN
-320 ISNLQKLRLEN
+320 SMQKLQAKRLEN
-331 LVKSAKLD
+331 LLSSAEPD
-339 EALEKKYAKLRLEL
+339 AALEKKYTKMRLEL
-353 FEYVSKIRLND
+353 FEHVSKIRLHD
-364 DRVEDILEKL
+364 DRIAEILEQL
-374 TARNALL
+374 TKRDQLL
-381 MGLEGKMLRL
+381 MGLEGKLLRL
-391 AMAFK
+391 AMANK
-396 IKREDFLAEWT
+396 IKREDFLAEYT

-413 NWVKKLA
+413 NWVKKLLKHKNPTWVNFA
-420 RSKIPAWTKFV
+420 K
-431 AKHEKD
+431 KHEKD

-446 AIAYETGQ
+446 AIANETGQ
-454 PTAEYKKV
+454 PISEYKKV
-462 VELVRRGQA
+462 VELVRRGQT

-491 AKKSANRGL
+491 AKKHSNRGL

-567 KASRQFMH
+567 RASRQFMH
-575 KYGRSP
+575 KYGRQP

-588 IIYLPVEKIH
+588 IIYLPVDKIH

-610 EAPVDSDGDS
+610 EAPVGTEDDG

-653 LDPKEETVIRQRFG
+653 LEPKEETVLRQRFG

-706 ARKLRSFLEE
+706 ARKLKSFLEED

>member
-1 MKIRPSMRPTA
+1 MAKKLDA
-12 GEFAFAPTKGFFMP
+12 ATKL
-26 KQITAETK
+26 
-34 FLIESLPENL
+34 LIESLPENL
-44 RKLATE
+44 QKLAT
-50 STEVGYMSQM
+50 SAVEVGYLSKM
-60 DFDAAVEGDEVPL
+60 DFDAATEADEVP
-73 AERDEVMSF
+73 DEEQEEVLDF
-82 FQQDLGLELLESSVF
+82 FQQDLGLEMLESDNF
-97 SRYVEKYDEDDEQAK
+97 SQEMEKYYDDDSDEPR
-112 NDKSRDLLNADA
+112 DKTRNLLNADA
-124 EQVDVNDEDYDHYAK
+124 EQVDVNDDDYEHYAK
-139 QLMNS
+139 QLERS
-144 TTGGLTLGV
+144 QTGNLVLGV

-172 LGEVA
+172 AGEVA
-177 IAQRIEAAN
+177 IAQRIEAAT
-186 RLVVYGLCESPM
+186 RLMVYGLCESPM
-198 TIRAMLDWYAQ
+198 TIQAMLDWYQQ
-209 LLADEIKLRYIVNLE
+209 LLNEDIRLRYILNLE
-224 VMYSSDSEKK
+224 VMYSSESEQK

-242 LKSKGVDDVAD
+242 LKSKGVEHVDELDDDELDD
-253 LDDEDLEDEELGDE
+253 LEESTASDDDDEDEDDEESDDE
-267 EEEEE
+267 
-272 EEDAEGE
+272 DGIK
-279 PGVRKEDTPRGTSG
+279 KEDTPRGTSG

-299 EESLMPMVLE
+299 EEALMPMVTD
-309 LFAKIKRIFNQ
+309 LFTKIKRIFN
-320 ISNLQKLRLEN
+320 NMQKLQAKRLDN
-331 LVKSAKLD
+331 LLTSSKPD
-339 EALEKKYAKLRLEL
+339 DALEKKYAKMRLEL
-353 FEYVSKIRLND
+353 FEHVSKIRLND
-364 DRVEDILEKL
+364 DRIAEILEHL
-374 TARNALL
+374 TQRDQLL
-381 MGLEGKMLRL
+381 MGLEGKLLRL
-391 AMAFK
+391 ALANK
-396 IKREDFLAEWT
+396 IKREDFLAEYA

-413 NWVKKLA
+413 NWVKKLM
-420 RSKIPAWTKFV
+420 KHKNPAWANFAK
-431 AKHEKD
+431 KHEKD

-446 AIAYETGQ
+446 AIARETGQ

-491 AKKSANRGL
+491 AKKSSNRGL

-567 KASRQFMH
+567 RASRQFMH
-575 KYGRSP
+575 KYGRQP

-588 IIYLPVEKIH
+588 IIYLPVDKIH

-604 LRPISL
+604 LKPISL
-610 EAPVDSDGDS
+610 EAPVGSEDDS

-653 LDPKEETVIRQRFG
+653 LDPKEETVLRQRFG

-706 ARKLRSFLEE
+706 ARKLRSFLED

>member
-1 MKIRPSMRPTA
+1 MVKKLDEATRL
-12 GEFAFAPTKGFFMP
+12 
-26 KQITAETK
+26 
-34 FLIESLPENL
+34 LIDSLPENL
-44 RKLATE
+44 QKLAYGAI
-50 STEVGYMSQM
+50 EVGYMSRM
-60 DFDAAVEGDEVPL
+60 DFTAATDADEVPSD
-73 AERDEVMSF
+73 EHDEVLDF
-82 FQQDLGLELLESSVF
+82 FQQDLGLEILESDNYPQDLN
-97 SRYVEKYDEDDEQAK
+97 RYYGNDEDDEPR
-112 NDKSRDLLNADA
+112 DKTRNLLNADA
-124 EQVDVNDEDYDHYAK
+124 EQVDVNDDDYEHYAK
-139 QLMNS
+139 QLERS
-144 TTGGLTLGV
+144 QTGSLVLGV

-172 LGEVA
+172 AGEVA
-177 IAQRIEAAN
+177 IAQRIEAAS
-186 RLVVYGLCESPM
+186 RLMVYGLCESPM
-198 TIRAMLDWYAQ
+198 TIQAMLDWYQQ
-209 LLADEIKLRYIVNLE
+209 LLNEDIRLRYIVNLE
-224 VMYSSDSEKK
+224 VMYSSDSEQK

-242 LKSKGVDDVAD
+242 LKSKGVEHVDELDDDDLDDLADASVEGDDDEDD
-253 LDDEDLEDEELGDE
+253 LDDEDGIK
-267 EEEEE
+267 
-272 EEDAEGE
+272 
-279 PGVRKEDTPRGTSG
+279 KEDTPRSTSG

-309 LFAKIKRIFNQ
+309 LFAKIKRTFN
-320 ISNLQKLRLEN
+320 SMQKLQAKRLDN
-331 LVKSAKLD
+331 LLTSDTPDA
-339 EALEKKYAKLRLEL
+339 ALEKKYTKLRLEL
-353 FEYVSKIRLND
+353 FEHVSKIRLND
-364 DRVEDILEKL
+364 DRIAEILEQL
-374 TARNALL
+374 TKRDQLL
-381 MGLEGKMLRL
+381 MGLEGKLLRL
-391 AMAFK
+391 AIANK
-396 IKREDFLAEWT
+396 IKREDFLAEYT

-420 RSKIPAWTKFV
+420 KHKNPAWSNFAK
-431 AKHEKD
+431 KHEAD
-437 ILKIQEDIT
+437 ILKIQDDIT
-446 AIAYETGQ
+446 AIAVETGQ
-454 PTAEYKKV
+454 PTSEYKKV
-462 VELVRRGQA
+462 VELVRRGQT

-491 AKKSANRGL
+491 AKKSSNRGL

-567 KASRQFMH
+567 RATRQFMH
-575 KYGRSP
+575 KYGRQP

-588 IIYLPVEKIH
+588 IIYLPVDKIH

-604 LRPISL
+604 LKPISL
-610 EAPVDSDGDS
+610 EAPVGTEDDS

-633 PFVSAAQKNL
+633 PFTSAAQKNL

-653 LDPKEETVIRQRFG
+653 LDPKEETVLRQRFG

-706 ARKLRSFLEE
+706 ARKLRSFLED

>member
-1 MKIRPSMRPTA
+1 MECSQT
-12 GEFAFAPTKGFFMP
+12 G
-26 KQITAETK
+26 
-34 FLIESLPENL
+34 SL
-44 RKLATE
+44 
-50 STEVGYMSQM
+50 V
-60 DFDAAVEGDEVPL
+60 
-73 AERDEVMSF
+73 
-82 FQQDLGLELLESSVF
+82 LGI
-97 SRYVEKYDEDDEQAK
+97 
-112 NDKSRDLLNADA
+112 
-124 EQVDVNDEDYDHYAK
+124 
-139 QLMNS
+139 
-144 TTGGLTLGV
+144 

-172 LGEVA
+172 AGEVA
-177 IAQRIEAAN
+177 IAQRIEAAS
-186 RLVVYGLCESPM
+186 RLMVYGLCESPM
-198 TIRAMLDWYAQ
+198 TIQAILDWYQQ
-209 LLADEIKLRYIVNLE
+209 LLNEDIRLRYIVNLE
-224 VMYSSDSEKK
+224 VMYSSDSEQK

-242 LKSKGVDDVAD
+242 LKSKGVEHVDE
-253 LDDEDLEDEELGDE
+253 LDDAELDDLEDASVTEEDDEEEDLEDEDGIK
-267 EEEEE
+267 
-272 EEDAEGE
+272 
-279 PGVRKEDTPRGTSG
+279 KEDTPRSTSG

-299 EESLMPMVLE
+299 EESLMPTMLE
-309 LFAKIKRIFNQ
+309 LFAKIKRTFN
-320 ISNLQKLRLEN
+320 NMQKLQAKRLEI
-331 LVKSAKLD
+331 LFESSTPD
-339 EALEKKYAKLRLEL
+339 MALEKKYAKLRLDL
-353 FEYVSKIRLND
+353 FESVSKIRLND
-364 DRVEDILEKL
+364 DRISEILEQL
-374 TARNALL
+374 TKRDQLL
-381 MGLEGKMLRL
+381 MGLEGKLLRL
-391 AMAFK
+391 AVANK
-396 IKREDFLAEWT
+396 IKREDFLAEYT

-413 NWVKKLA
+413 NWTKKLLKHKSA
-420 RSKIPAWTKFV
+420 AWVNF
-431 AKHEKD
+431 AKKHGDD
-437 ILKIQEDIT
+437 ILKIQEDII
-446 AIAYETGQ
+446 AIANETGQ
-454 PTAEYKKV
+454 PTSEYKKV

-491 AKKSANRGL
+491 AKKSSNRGL

-567 KASRQFMH
+567 RATRQFMH
-575 KYGRSP
+575 KYGRQP

-588 IIYLPVEKIH
+588 IIFLPVDKIH

-604 LRPISL
+604 LKPISL
-610 EAPVDSDGDS
+610 EAPVGTEDDS

-633 PFVSAAQKNL
+633 PFTSAAQKNL

-653 LDPKEETVIRQRFG
+653 LDPKEETVLRQRFG

-706 ARKLRSFLEE
+706 ARKLRSFLED

>member
-1 MKIRPSMRPTA
+1 MAKKLDEA
-12 GEFAFAPTKGFFMP
+12 TKL
-26 KQITAETK
+26 
-34 FLIESLPENL
+34 LIDSLPENL
-44 RKLATE
+44 QKLAT
-50 STEVGYMSQM
+50 SAVEVGYLSQM
-60 DFDAAVEGDEVPL
+60 DFDAATEADEIPDT
-73 AERDEVMSF
+73 EQEEVLDF
-82 FQQDLGLELLESSVF
+82 FQQDLGLEILETDNF
-97 SRYVEKYDEDDEQAK
+97 PQNIEKYYDDDSDEPR
-112 NDKSRDLLNADA
+112 DKTRNLLNADA
-124 EQVDVNDEDYDHYAK
+124 EQVDVNDDDYEHFAK
-139 QLMNS
+139 QLERS
-144 TTGGLTLGV
+144 QTGSLVLGV

-172 LGEVA
+172 AGEVA
-177 IAQRIEAAN
+177 IAQRIEAAS
-186 RLVVYGLCESPM
+186 RLMVYGLCESPM
-198 TIRAMLDWYAQ
+198 TIQAMLDWYQQ
-209 LLADEIKLRYIVNLE
+209 LQNDDIRLRYIVNLE
-224 VMYSSDSEKK
+224 VMYSSDAEQK
-234 SLAALSEA
+234 SLAALSET
-242 LKSKGVDDVAD
+242 LKSKGVEHVDE
-253 LDDEDLEDEELGDE
+253 LDDEDLDDLEESTVEEEDEEDDA
-267 EEEEE
+267 E
-272 EEDAEGE
+272 EED
-279 PGVRKEDTPRGTSG
+279 GVKKEDTPRGTSG

-299 EESLMPMVLE
+299 EESLMPMVME
-309 LFAKIKRIFNQ
+309 LFTKIKRIFN
-320 ISNLQKLRLEN
+320 SMQKLQAKRLEN
-331 LVKSAKLD
+331 LLTSAKPD
-339 EALEKKYAKLRLEL
+339 DALEKKYTKMRLEL
-353 FEYVSKIRLND
+353 FEHVSKIRLND
-364 DRVEDILEKL
+364 DRIAEILEHL
-374 TARNALL
+374 TQRDQLL
-381 MGLEGKMLRL
+381 MGLEGKLLRL
-391 AMAFK
+391 ALANK
-396 IKREDFLAEWT
+396 IKREDFLAEYA

-420 RSKIPAWTKFV
+420 KHKNPAWVNFAK
-431 AKHEKD
+431 KHEKD

-446 AIAYETGQ
+446 AIAQETGQ
-454 PTAEYKKV
+454 PTSEYKKV
-462 VELVRRGQA
+462 VELVRRGQT

-491 AKKSANRGL
+491 AKKSSNRGL

-567 KASRQFMH
+567 RASRQFMH
-575 KYGRSP
+575 KYGRNP

-588 IIYLPVEKIH
+588 IIYLPVDKIH

-604 LRPISL
+604 LKPISL
-610 EAPVDSDGDS
+610 EAPVGTEDDS
-620 SRIEIIADETAKN
+620 SRIEIIADESAKN

-653 LDPKEETVIRQRFG
+653 LDPKEETVLRQRFG

-706 ARKLRSFLEE
+706 ARKLKSFLED

>member
-1 MKIRPSMRPTA
+1 MVKKLDEATRL
-12 GEFAFAPTKGFFMP
+12 
-26 KQITAETK
+26 
-34 FLIESLPENL
+34 LIDSLPENL
-44 RKLATE
+44 QKLAY
-50 STEVGYMSQM
+50 SAIEVGYMSRM
-60 DFDAAVEGDEVPL
+60 DFTAATDADEVPSD
-73 AERDEVMSF
+73 EHDEVLDF
-82 FQQDLGLELLESSVF
+82 FQQDLGLEILESDNYPQDMD
-97 SRYVEKYDEDDEQAK
+97 RYYDTDEDDEPR
-112 NDKSRDLLNADA
+112 DKTRNLLNADA
-124 EQVDVNDEDYDHYAK
+124 EQVDVNDDDYEHYAK
-139 QLMNS
+139 QLERS
-144 TTGGLTLGV
+144 QTGSLVLGV

-172 LGEVA
+172 AGEVA
-177 IAQRIEAAN
+177 IAQRIEAAS
-186 RLVVYGLCESPM
+186 RLMVYGLCESPM
-198 TIRAMLDWYAQ
+198 TIQAMLDWYQQ
-209 LLADEIKLRYIVNLE
+209 LLNEDIRLRYIVNLE
-224 VMYSSDSEKK
+224 VMYSSDSEQK

-242 LKSKGVDDVAD
+242 LKSKGVEHVDELDDDD
-253 LDDEDLEDEELGDE
+253 LDDLADASVEDDDEEDELDDDE
-267 EEEEE
+267 
-272 EEDAEGE
+272 DGIK
-279 PGVRKEDTPRGTSG
+279 KEDTPRSTSG

-299 EESLMPMVLE
+299 EEALMPMVLE
-309 LFAKIKRIFNQ
+309 LFAKIKRIFN
-320 ISNLQKLRLEN
+320 SMQKLQAKRLDN
-331 LVKSAKLD
+331 LLASDTPDA
-339 EALEKKYAKLRLEL
+339 ALEKKYTKLRLEL
-353 FEYVSKIRLND
+353 FEHVSKIRLND
-364 DRVEDILEKL
+364 DRIAEILEQL
-374 TARNALL
+374 TKRDQLL
-381 MGLEGKMLRL
+381 MGLEGKLLRL
-391 AMAFK
+391 AIANK
-396 IKREDFLAEWT
+396 IKREDFLAEYT

-420 RSKIPAWTKFV
+420 KHKNPTWSNFAK
-431 AKHEKD
+431 KHEAD

-446 AIAYETGQ
+446 AIAVETGQ
-454 PTAEYKKV
+454 PTSEYKKV
-462 VELVRRGQA
+462 VELVRRGQT

-491 AKKSANRGL
+491 AKKSSNRGL

-567 KASRQFMH
+567 RATRQFMH
-575 KYGRSP
+575 KYGRQP

-588 IIYLPVEKIH
+588 IIYLPVDKIH

-604 LRPISL
+604 LKPISL
-610 EAPVDSDGDS
+610 EAPVGTEDDS
-620 SRIEIIADETAKN
+620 SRIEIIADEAAKN
-633 PFVSAAQKNL
+633 PFTSAAQKNL

-653 LDPKEETVIRQRFG
+653 LDPKEETVLRQRFG

-706 ARKLRSFLEE
+706 ARKLRSFLED

>member
-1 MKIRPSMRPTA
+1 MAKKLDEATR
-12 GEFAFAPTKGFFMP
+12 
-26 KQITAETK
+26 
-34 FLIESLPENL
+34 LLVDSLPESL
-44 RKLATE
+44 KELAL
-50 STEVGYMSQM
+50 SASEVGYLSKM
-60 DFDAAVEGDEVPL
+60 DFDAAIQEDEVPD
-73 AERDEVMSF
+73 EEQDEVLEF
-82 FQQDLGLELLESSVF
+82 FKQDLGLEILETDSDRF
-97 SRYVEKYDEDDEQAK
+97 SRDMEKYYEDDDE
-112 NDKSRDLLNADA
+112 NYNRDKTRDLLNADA
-124 EQVDVNDEDYDHYAK
+124 EQVDVNDEDYEYYAK
-139 QLMNS
+139 QLERSS
-144 TTGGLTLGV
+144 TGNLVLGI

-172 LGEVA
+172 AGEIA
-177 IAQRIEAAN
+177 IAQRIEAAS
-186 RLVVYGLCESPM
+186 RLMVYGLCESPM
-198 TIRAMLDWYAQ
+198 TIQAMLDWYQQ
-209 LLADEIKLRYIVNLE
+209 LLNGEIRLRHIINLE
-224 VMYSSDSEKK
+224 VMYSSEAEQK
-234 SLAALSEA
+234 SLAALTDT
-242 LKSKGVDDVAD
+242 LKSKGVDQVDDLNDED
-253 LDDEDLEDEELGDE
+253 LDDLEESVSSDQDDEDEDLDDDDDENK
-267 EEEEE
+267 
-272 EEDAEGE
+272 
-279 PGVRKEDTPRGTSG
+279 KEDSQRSSSG

-299 EESLMPMVLE
+299 EEALLPMITD
-309 LFAKIKRIFNQ
+309 LFAKIKRIFTGM
-320 ISNLQKLRLEN
+320 QKLQSKRLEN
-331 LVKSAKLD
+331 LLTSAKPD
-339 EALEKKYAKLRLEL
+339 EALEKKYTKSRLEL
-353 FEYVSKIRLND
+353 FEYVGKIRLND
-364 DRVEDILEKL
+364 DRIAEIMEKL
-374 TARNALL
+374 TKRDQLL

-391 AMAFK
+391 ALACK
-396 IKREDFLAEWT
+396 IKREEFLDEYV

-413 NWVKKLA
+413 NWIKKLA
-420 RSKIPAWTKFV
+420 KNKSAAWQNF
-431 AKHEKD
+431 AKKHQAD
-437 ILKIQEDIT
+437 VLKIQEDIT
-446 AIAYETGQ
+446 AIAQETGQ
-454 PTAEYKKV
+454 PTSEYKKV
-462 VELVRRGQA
+462 VELVRRGQS

-491 AKKSANRGL
+491 AKKSSNRGL

-567 KASRQFMH
+567 RATRQFMH
-575 KYGRSP
+575 KYGRQP

-588 IIYLPVEKIH
+588 IIYLPVDKIH

-610 EAPVDSDGDS
+610 EAPVGTEDDS
-620 SRIEIIADETAKN
+620 SRIEIIPDETAKN

-653 LDPKEETVIRQRFG
+653 LDPKEETVLRQRFG

-706 ARKLRSFLEE
+706 ARKLRSFLED